1 MKLSAA
7 IIILTSVLAETS
19 ASTRRARRRAQDII
33 TTDAKDAFSDSV
45 VNADSHSTDDPSDC
59 KQQEEVMSIVHITAP
74 AAEDGESAGTGYGG
88 FAFEYN
94 SKLES
99 VKFKG
104 AAGSDFDF
112 SVCMTFKDD
121 DVCDRSNAR
130 RLGEEVDIEDNY
142 GNVDNFSNNINAD
155 SRSPDDEDDSDCE
168 GKDTILYCPLKKG
181 QFATFQLTDSISYC
195 CDSTVEVASDIKFY
209 VTTPV
214 NDAPGGEECD
224 ATAIV
229 ATHQCGATTVRGFE
243 QTSRCLYGDN
253 TEPLGSLY
261 FFNLKNC
268 GITAV

>member
-1 MKLSAA
+1 
-7 IIILTSVLAETS
+7 
-19 ASTRRARRRAQDII
+19 
-33 TTDAKDAFSDSV
+33 
-45 VNADSHSTDDPSDC
+45 
-59 KQQEEVMSIVHITAP
+59 MSIVHIAAP
-74 AAEDGESAGTGYGG
+74 AAENGELAGADYGG
-88 FAFEYN
+88 FAFKYN

-104 AAGSDFDF
+104 AAGSNFDF

-214 NDAPGGEECD
+214 NDAPGEEECD
-224 ATAIV
+224 DTAIV
-229 ATHQCGATTVRGFE
+229 AAQQCGATTVRGFE

-253 TEPLGSLY
+253 TEPLGSQYTLD
-261 FFNLKNC
+261 LQNC
-268 GITAV
+268 GIVTV

>member
-1 MKLSAA
+1 MKLSTA
-7 IIILTSVLAETS
+7 IIVLTSALAEAS
-19 ASTRRARRRAQDII
+19 AGNRRARRRTQDTI
-33 TTDAKDAFSDSV
+33 TTDFADSV
-45 VNADSHSTDDPSDC
+45 VNADKDRKDDPTDC
-59 KQQEEVMSIVHITAP
+59 KQQEVVTSIVHITAP
-74 AAEDGESAGTGYGG
+74 AAEEGESSAAGYGG
-88 FAFEYN
+88 FVFEYN

-99 VKFKG
+99 VEFKG
-104 AAGSDFDF
+104 AAGSNFDF

-121 DVCDRSNAR
+121 DVCDRSDDR
-130 RLGEEVDIEDNY
+130 RLSEEVDIEGNY